1 MNKIKERKKERKKEK
16 HLGFFTHYNFNNS
29 LSADRQIN
37 ILPILSKVYERLI
50 YNQIHPYFDES
61 FLKLQCVFGKSFDN
75 QHFLINLKEKM
86 ANVR

>member
-1 MNKIKERKKERKKEK
+1 MNKIKERKKERKKSI
-16 HLGFFTHYNFNNS
+16 LAFFTHYNYNNS
-29 LSADRQIN
+29 LSADKQIN

-50 YNQIHPYFDES
+50 YNQIHPYFDER